1 MQNFKAAVSSQVV
14 EGLITKSEGEKKY
27 SKRKGGNMCTRQKT
41 FKKKKK
47 FF

>member
-27 SKRKGGNMCTRQKT
+27 SKRKGGQHVYKA
-41 FKKKKK
+41 KDI
-47 FF
+47 